1 MDEQL
6 PLIEVPSS
14 WKLDERTR
22 RIGLRGVAE
31 ARAALLAHHRADDDE
46 VHGDRQRPA
55 A

>member
-6 PLIEVPSS
+6 TLLQTPTS

-31 ARAALLAHHRADDDE
+31 ARAALLSHR
-46 VHGDRQRPA
+46 DRAEQTDRHQSA